1 MTDLTPYNPART
13 EIATLAPSDP
23 TGRRLISWAE
33 AGQAANQLA
42 RALSQTAF
50 VPKGMTDV
58 GNATAAILMG
68 DELGLSPIASLR
80 SIYVVHGTP
89 ALYARTMVAL
99 ALSHGHQIWTESAS
113 DQAVT
118 VCGQRRGSE
127 HVERAE
133 WTIQRAT
140 KAGYTGNAKYKTN
153 PVEMLY
159 AKAAAEVAR
168 RIAADVLAGVPYSVE
183 DLELEQPATTT
194 VTRESAARS
203 RVNRARSRVNRDR
216 PQPPEP
222 DLPSDD
228 LRSELGPES
237 DPEPS
242 EPARVTDAQIR
253 KIGAAMRDLGMTD
266 RTLALQ
272 YVSEVAGRDVPSR
285 SDLTRDEASRLIDQL
300 ESDLNALPTASDDT
314 DWPPEPPA

>member
-1 MTDLTPYNPART
+1 MTDLTVRPPAD
-13 EIATLAPSDP
+13 LAYAPPIDP
-23 TGRRLISWAE
+23 TGRRLVSWAE

-42 RALSQTAF
+42 RALSTTTF

-140 KAGYTGNAKYKTN
+140 KAGYTSNAKYKTN
-153 PVEMLY
+153 PAEMLY

-203 RVNRARSRVNRDR
+203 RVKRDR

-222 DLPSDD
+222 ELPSDD
-228 LRSELGPES
+228 LRSVPGPES
-237 DPEPS
+237 EPEPP
-242 EPARVTDAQIR
+242 ETARVTDAQIR

-300 ESDLNALPTASDDT
+300 ESDLNALPTASSDT
-314 DWPPEPPA
+314 DWPPETTDDGA